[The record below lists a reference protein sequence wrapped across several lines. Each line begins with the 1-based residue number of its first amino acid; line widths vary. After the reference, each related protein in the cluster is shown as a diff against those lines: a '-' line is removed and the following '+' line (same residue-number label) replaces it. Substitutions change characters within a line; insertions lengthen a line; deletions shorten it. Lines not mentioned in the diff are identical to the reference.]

1 MRQFSILLVFV
12 VAFGGAAVLYE
23 QESRK
28 VKGVLSQITDLQ
40 ARVGDMQAEIKRLN
54 AELES
59 VKLAERRR
67 PNLNNIATRVLHNE
81 PVKATAAST
90 GGSVEAPSQAGNRR
104 SLVAGDVTASAPAI
118 RARGESGDDSAWSKP
133 TVDAEFDA
141 ELSEVELRQ
150 SQAGNGTV
158 ADPYQ

>member
-40 ARVGDMQAEIKRLN
+40 AKVGDMQAEINRLN
-54 AELES
+54 GELEA

-67 PNLNNIATRVLHNE
+67 PNLNSIASRVLKNE
-81 PVKATAAST
+81 PAAPVSRPAPTAQQRGLMAS
-90 GGSVEAPSQAGNRR
+90 
-104 SLVAGDVTASAPAI
+104 DVTAAAPAI
-118 RARGESGDDSAWSKP
+118 RGRGEPEEEGEWSKP
-133 TVDAEFDA
+133 TVDAEA
-141 ELSEVELRQ
+141 YQ
-150 SQAGNGTV
+150 SQSDSGESVT
-158 ADPYQ
+158 DPYQ

>member
-40 ARVGDMQAEIKRLN
+40 AKVGDMQAEINRLN
-54 AELES
+54 AELEA

-67 PNLNNIATRVLHNE
+67 PNLNSIASRVLKNE
-81 PVKATAAST
+81 PAAPVSKP
-90 GGSVEAPSQAGNRR
+90 APSQPNRR
-104 SLVAGDVTASAPAI
+104 GLVAGDVTSAAPAI
-118 RARGESGDDSAWSKP
+118 RGRGEPADDGEWSKP
-133 TVDAEFDA
+133 TVDAEAYEPETDTA
-141 ELSEVELRQ
+141 EEPV
-150 SQAGNGTV
+150 T
-158 ADPYQ
+158 DPYQ

>member
-40 ARVGDMQAEIKRLN
+40 AKLGDMQAEINRLN
-54 AELES
+54 AELEA
-59 VKLAERRR
+59 VKLADRRR
-67 PNLNNIATRVLHNE
+67 PNLNTIASRVLKNAPAE
-81 PVKATAAST
+81 PS
-90 GGSVEAPSQAGNRR
+90 APVSQPPSGTR
-104 SLVAGDVTASAPAI
+104 SRGLVAGDVTTTGPAI
-118 RARGESGDDSAWSKP
+118 RANKSESDDSEWARP
-133 TVDAEFDA
+133 TVDAEA
-141 ELSEVELRQ
+141 YEVQSE
-150 SQAGNGTV
+150 ADTPI

>member
-40 ARVGDMQAEIKRLN
+40 AKVGDMQAEINRLN
-54 AELES
+54 AELEA

-67 PNLNNIATRVLHNE
+67 PNLNGIASQVLKNE
-81 PVKATAAST
+81 PV
-90 GGSVEAPSQAGNRR
+90 APVSKPAPTRPERR
-104 SLVAGDVTASAPAI
+104 GLVVGDVTSAAPAI
-118 RARGESGDDSAWSKP
+118 RGRGESAEEGEWAKP
-133 TVDAEFDA
+133 TVDAEAYEAQSADSDA
-141 ELSEVELRQ
+141 AV
-150 SQAGNGTV
+150 
-158 ADPYQ
+158 DPYQ

>member
-1 MRQFSILLVFV
+1 MRQFSILLIFA

-40 ARVGDMQAEIKRLN
+40 AKVGDMQAEINRLN
-54 AELES
+54 SELET

-67 PNLNNIATRVLHNE
+67 PNLNSIANRVLKNT
-81 PVKATAAST
+81 PATPAVAPNRPKRASASSAQQR
-90 GGSVEAPSQAGNRR
+90 G
-104 SLVAGDVTASAPAI
+104 LVVGDVTTAAPAI
-118 RARGESGDDSAWSKP
+118 RGRGESEDSGEWARP
-133 TVDAEFDA
+133 TVDAEAHD
-141 ELSEVELRQ
+141 
-150 SQAGNGTV
+150 SQTGKVADESV

>member
-40 ARVGDMQAEIKRLN
+40 AKVGDMQAEINRLN

-59 VKLAERRR
+59 VKMAERRR
-67 PNLNNIATRVLHNE
+67 PNLNNIAARVLN
-81 PVKATAAST
+81 KDLAQSASAV
-90 GGSVEAPSQAGNRR
+90 SVSGRLQDSAQAGNSRG
-104 SLVAGDVTASAPAI
+104 LVAGDVTASGPAI
-118 RARGESGDDSAWSKP
+118 RSHGEPADESEWSRP
-133 TVDAEFDA
+133 TVDAEMR
-141 ELSEVELRQ
+141 ELQTADEVE
-150 SQAGNGTV
+150 AV
-158 ADPYQ
+158 ADPYR

>member
-1 MRQFSILLVFV
+1 MRQFSILLVFL

-28 VKGVLSQITDLQ
+28 VKGVLSQVTDLQ
-40 ARVGDMQAEIKRLN
+40 AKVGDMQAEIKRLN

-67 PNLNNIATRVLHNE
+67 PNLNTIASRVLKNE
-81 PVKATAAST
+81 TVKSRPAA
-90 GGSVEAPSQAGNRR
+90 QADAGQQGRA
-104 SLVAGDVTASAPAI
+104 VFAGDVTSSAPAI
-118 RARGESGDDSAWSKP
+118 RGRGEAGDDAEWVKP
-133 TVDAEFDA
+133 TVDAEVYKA
-141 ELSEVELRQ
+141 ETR
-150 SQAGNGTV
+150 AGDRAPV

>member
-40 ARVGDMQAEIKRLN
+40 AKVGDMQAEIKRLN

-67 PNLNNIATRVLHNE
+67 PNLNTVASRVLKNE
-81 PVKATAAST
+81 SVKTRPVA
-90 GGSVEAPSQAGNRR
+90 QAGAGEQGRG
-104 SLVAGDVTASAPAI
+104 VFTGDVTTSAPAI
-118 RARGESGDDSAWSKP
+118 RGRGESGEDGEWAKP
-133 TVDAEFDA
+133 SVDAEVYEA
-141 ELSEVELRQ
+141 
-150 SQAGNGTV
+150 QAGSGDSAPL

>member
-40 ARVGDMQAEIKRLN
+40 AKVGDMQAEINRLN

-67 PNLNNIATRVLHNE
+67 PNLNGIASRVLKNQPTA
-81 PVKATAAST
+81 PVSKPTPA
-90 GGSVEAPSQAGNRR
+90 QQQRR
-104 SLVAGDVTASAPAI
+104 GLVAGDVTTATPAI
-118 RARGESGDDSAWSKP
+118 RGRGEPAEDGEWAKP
-133 TVDAEFDA
+133 TVDAEAYEPQSA
-141 ELSEVELRQ
+141 EEDTAV
-150 SQAGNGTV
+150 V
-158 ADPYQ
+158 DPYQ

>member
-40 ARVGDMQAEIKRLN
+40 AKLGDMQAEINRLN
-54 AELES
+54 AELEA
-59 VKLAERRR
+59 VKIAERRR
-67 PNLNNIATRVLHNE
+67 PNLNSIASRVLHNE
-81 PVKATAAST
+81 PAAP
-90 GGSVEAPSQAGNRR
+90 APKPAQNPQRR
-104 SLVAGDVTASAPAI
+104 GLVAGDVTSAAPAI
-118 RARGESGDDSAWSKP
+118 RARGEQAEDGEWAKP
-133 TVDAEFDA
+133 SVDAEA
-141 ELSEVELRQ
+141 YEA
-150 SQAGNGTV
+150 QAAQEAPV

>member
-40 ARVGDMQAEIKRLN
+40 AKLGDMQAEINRLN
-54 AELES
+54 AELEA
-59 VKLAERRR
+59 VKIAERRR
-67 PNLNNIATRVLHNE
+67 PNLNSIASRVLHNE
-81 PVKATAAST
+81 PAAP
-90 GGSVEAPSQAGNRR
+90 APKPAQSQQRG
-104 SLVAGDVTASAPAI
+104 LVAGDVTSAAPAI
-118 RARGESGDDSAWSKP
+118 RGRGDEQGEDGEWSKP
-133 TVDAEFDA
+133 SVDAEA
-141 ELSEVELRQ
+141 YEAQ
-150 SQAGNGTV
+150 SAQEAPV